1 MRPSVNLDYF
11 SHPEIVL
18 AYARAAVN
26 VGLWESEKILFERFI
41 PKDAEILE
49 LGCGAG
55 RVALG
60 LARLG
65 RGKITA
71 TDFAPPMVETAREVC
86 ARERDGIRFAVAD
99 ASALEFSDAA
109 FDAVVFAFNGLQ
121 MIPRRERRERA
132 LREIFRVLRPGGVFI
147 FTGHDRG
154 VPARR
159 AHWEREKARWAD
171 RSRDPE
177 LDDFGDWNHSTPQG
191 AMFIHS
197 ADAGE
202 MCAALEAVGFEV
214 LFTELRSRICAESE
228 AVREFSDDTRF
239 WALRKPASVS
249 LV

>member
-26 VGLWESEKILFERFI
+26 VGLWESEKILFARFI

-86 ARERDGIRFAVAD
+86 AREREKIRFAVAD
-99 ASALEFSDAA
+99 ASALEFPDAS

-132 LREIFRVLRPGGVFI
+132 LREIFRVLRPGGIFI

-159 AHWEREKARWAD
+159 AHWEQEKARWEN

-191 AMFIHS
+191 AMFIHAAEPEEIRS
-197 ADAGE
+197 
-202 MCAALEAVGFEV
+202 ALEAAGFRV
-214 LFTELRSRICAESE
+214 LFSELRSRMGEE
-228 AVREFSDDTRF
+228 PPEVREFSDDTRF
-239 WALRKPASVS
+239 WVAEKP
-249 LV
+249 